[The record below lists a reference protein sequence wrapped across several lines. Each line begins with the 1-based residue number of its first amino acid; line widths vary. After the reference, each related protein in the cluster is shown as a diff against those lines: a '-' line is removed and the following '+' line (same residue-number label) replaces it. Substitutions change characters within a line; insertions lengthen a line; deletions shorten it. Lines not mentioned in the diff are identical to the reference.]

1 VHTLRRYNIG
11 SPNGASGCVGLT
23 NVPWARIRLL
33 RLQILCLILAFNFT
47 RNCWAAVSAA
57 LAFGYQL
64 NYCWDQAARALSW
77 QALSF
82 FAFMQ
87 INVYFVSWI
96 FKRSSAGIYS
106 FSICMRGND
115 YGTKVAL
122 IFCRPA
128 FVPVNLLC
136 RLGEIRTD
144 AVQQCATQTVV
155 GLFYYL
161 ADTHIHK
168 QLLTRGHVY

>member
-1 VHTLRRYNIG
+1 
-11 SPNGASGCVGLT
+11 
-23 NVPWARIRLL
+23 
-33 RLQILCLILAFNFT
+33 
-47 RNCWAAVSAA
+47 
-57 LAFGYQL
+57 
-64 NYCWDQAARALSW
+64 
-77 QALSF
+77 
-82 FAFMQ
+82 MQ